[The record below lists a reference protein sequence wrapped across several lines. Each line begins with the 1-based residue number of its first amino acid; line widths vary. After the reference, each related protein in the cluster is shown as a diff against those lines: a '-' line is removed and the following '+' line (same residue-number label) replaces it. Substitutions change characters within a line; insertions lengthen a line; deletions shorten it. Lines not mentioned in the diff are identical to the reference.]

1 MTYNFEVPDLS
12 GIGFFGFHN
21 SFGITG
27 ELKYDRINFKRSLEP
42 GEFVGKLLAL
52 FFKKVCSFCFTRWDI
67 LLLKNFVTA
76 ASISIKHQFC
86 VKFHEFYLIPTY
98 TICL

>member
-52 FFKKVCSFCFTRWDI
+52 FFKKVCSFCFTR
-67 LLLKNFVTA
+67 
-76 ASISIKHQFC
+76 
-86 VKFHEFYLIPTY
+86 
-98 TICL
+98 